1 MHAFC
6 SGHPHTCIEWILETL
21 MTTPVSRWRWLWA
34 LLASVWMLPISCTVS
49 AVVGT
54 NLVYLAAPV
63 HYAEGATD
71 IDAGFQVVIEPGRN
85 PPDVEVIRLRDLA
98 QARAE
103 KPQLNLKVSQ
113 PAAHSPRE
121 ENTEGGWSYSVV
133 GTTPDGWQ
141 TIDVE
146 VEGGTSRHHSRYRTD
161 GRSVVPEEFSRTSV
175 GHMFNAMLIGAVMG
189 LLLMALGKT
198 LKSD

>member
-1 MHAFC
+1 
-6 SGHPHTCIEWILETL
+6 

-34 LLASVWMLPISCTVS
+34 LLASVWILPISCTMS

-54 NLVYLAAPV
+54 NLVYFAAPV

-71 IDAGFQVVIEPGRN
+71 IDAGFQVVIQPGRQQQEA
-85 PPDVEVIRLRDLA
+85 EVISLREL
-98 QARAE
+98 ARARVDQ
-103 KPQLNLKVSQ
+103 PQLSLKVSQ
-113 PAAHSPRE
+113 PSAHSPHE

-133 GTTPDGWQ
+133 GSTPNGWQ
-141 TIDVE
+141 TIEVE
-146 VEGGTSRHHSRYRTD
+146 VEGGTSRHYSRYRTD
-161 GRSVVPEEFSRTSV
+161 GRSVIPEEYSRTSV